1 MSPLRRLVD
10 FGQSPWLDFIQRS
23 LVRSGELER
32 MIGAWGLAGMTS
44 NPVIFE
50 QAIVNTDD
58 YSADI
63 ERLARAGKSGE
74 EIYEALAIEDV
85 RSAADRFRGVYD
97 TALGA
102 DGFVSLE
109 VSPHLARDALG
120 TVAAA
125 TRLWAA
131 LDRPNVMIKVP
142 GTTEGLSALTQ
153 LLAEGLNVNV
163 TLLFS
168 VARYRAVANAYLAG
182 IEAALASD
190 RDVNRVASVASF
202 FLSRIDTA
210 VDRQLDRLVAR
221 NGSVGEE
228 AQALRGE
235 AAIASARLAYAV
247 FEEIFA
253 SERFR
258 RLAVRG
264 ARPQR
269 LLWASTGTKDKS
281 YSDIKYVEPL
291 IGPLTVNTMPLAT
304 LRAYDDHGCPASRLP
319 GTRRQAEEREAALAR
334 LGIPLE
340 SIAAELLEDGLD
352 KFVRPYDSLMEMLE
366 RTATQLSKP
375 GDAVIPP

>member
-1 MSPLRRLVD
+1 MSPVRRLAD
-10 FGQSPWLDFIQRS
+10 FGQSPWLDFIQRG

-32 MIGAWGLAGMTS
+32 MIREWGLAGMTS

-50 QAIVNTDD
+50 QAIAKTDD
-58 YSADI
+58 YAADI
-63 ERLARAGKSGE
+63 ERLARAGKAAE
-74 EIYEALAIEDV
+74 EIYEALAIDDV
-85 RSAADRFRGVYD
+85 RSAADRFRPVYD

-109 VSPHLARDALG
+109 VSPHLARDALR

-125 TRLWAA
+125 KRLWAA

-142 GTTEGLSALTQ
+142 GTTEGLTALRQ
-153 LLAEGLNVNV
+153 LLAEGVNVNV

-168 VARYRAVANAYLAG
+168 VARYRAVADAYLAG

-190 RDVNRVASVASF
+190 RDVDRVASVASF
-202 FLSRIDTA
+202 FLSRIDTV
-210 VDRQLDRLVAR
+210 VDRKLDRLVAA

-235 AAIASARLAYAV
+235 AAIASARLAYAA
-247 FEEIFA
+247 FEEIVA
-253 SERFR
+253 TERFR

-269 LLWASTGTKDKS
+269 LLWASTGTKDES
-281 YSDIKYVEPL
+281 YGDIKYVEPL

-304 LRAYDDHGCPASRLP
+304 LRAYADHGCPASRLP
-319 GTRRQAEEREAALAR
+319 GTRLQAEQCEAALAR
-334 LGIPLE
+334 LGIRLE
-340 SIAAELLEDGLD
+340 SIAAVLLEDGLD
-352 KFVRPYDSLMEMLE
+352 KFVRPYDALLE
-366 RTATQLSKP
+366 TLEKTRVQL
-375 GDAVIPP
+375 A